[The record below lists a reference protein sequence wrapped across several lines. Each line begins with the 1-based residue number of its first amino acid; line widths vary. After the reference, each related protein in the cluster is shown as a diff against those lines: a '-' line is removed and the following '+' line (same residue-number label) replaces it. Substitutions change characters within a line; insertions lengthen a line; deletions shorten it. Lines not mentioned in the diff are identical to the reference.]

1 MEEAAAFGI
10 RYGFTVP
17 VHDNRGL
24 IAAVTFAIDQR
35 RAEFERCIDEHARV
49 LQLMT
54 MYFHAQRRLACG
66 RVIGGGSLSPRE
78 FECLGWAARGK
89 SAWEIG
95 SILGIS
101 RRTAAF
107 HLDDAKAKLGVRSI
121 CQAVARLVAAA
132 PQWKDSL
139 SRSSCVAAQDV
150 FPSSSLPM
158 LTIQHHRKRV
168 VNLLIM

>member
-66 RVIGGGSLSPRE
+66 RVIGGGRYLPASSNALDGPPEGSRLGRSEAYSAFHVAPRP
-78 FECLGWAARGK
+78 
-89 SAWEIG
+89 
-95 SILGIS
+95 SILMTP
-101 RRTAAF
+101 RRNLAF
-107 HLDDAKAKLGVRSI
+107 APF
-121 CQAVARLVAAA
+121 AR
-132 PQWKDSL
+132 Q
-139 SRSSCVAAQDV
+139 
-150 FPSSSLPM
+150 
-158 LTIQHHRKRV
+158 
-168 VNLLIM
+168 